1 MPRRNNPH
9 LKHYD
14 KYRGKRTEMI
24 AVRVPAALHSAVKAE
39 ARKGRMPKSR
49 KVVELLEKGLAGA
62 APEPTMADAADSVF
76 E

>member
-9 LKHYD
+9 LRHYGVKTD
-14 KYRGKRTEMI
+14 MI
-24 AVRVPAALHSAVKAE
+24 SVRVPATLHKTIKAE

-49 KVVELLEKGLAGA
+49 KVVELLEKGLSGA
-62 APEPTMADAADSVF
+62 APAEAAESVF